1 MPRTPHSLHGVPG
14 QADGLQSGQHKKKKR
29 FEAIDLVIESQG
41 KGNVMLLCA
50 IADVSRKCYY
60 DHRSRRDVA
69 DSDLIAIVE

>member
-1 MPRTPHSLHGVPG
+1 
-14 QADGLQSGQHKKKKR
+14 
-29 FEAIDLVIESQG
+29 
-41 KGNVMLLCA
+41 MLLCA